1 MQRSRE
7 EGMGSQAF
15 LEFLWKSLGKMIWH
29 EGHVNMEACT
39 PRLRINDNWS
49 SSDF

>member
-7 EGMGSQAF
+7 GGMRGQAF
-15 LEFLWKSLGKMIWH
+15 LEFLWKSLRKMIWH

-39 PRLRINDNWS
+39 PHLRINDSWS